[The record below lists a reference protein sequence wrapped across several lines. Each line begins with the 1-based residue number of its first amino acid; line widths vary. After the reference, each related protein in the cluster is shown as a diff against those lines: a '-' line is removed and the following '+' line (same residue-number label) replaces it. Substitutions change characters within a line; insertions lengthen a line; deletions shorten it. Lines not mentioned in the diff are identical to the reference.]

1 MSCARVAHH
10 GKKPLATG
18 YFAVQ
23 SLPMDTQRAAE
34 NLQVI
39 RTLMERAALYRRA
52 LAPIML
58 TVGGVG
64 CAAGA
69 FGVAHDLKDMRAFGV
84 YWLAVACAAVGL
96 AFVLARRQALKDREP
111 FWSPPTR
118 RVAQALLP
126 ALVSGFSLAVVLS
139 VGNDEEMIPF
149 MVLLCLF
156 FYGAAV
162 HAAGF
167 FMPRGMKVFG
177 WLFIAG
183 GVLLL
188 AGLMAFEPDDL
199 GARPASAVM
208 GLFFGVLHLGY
219 GLYLRATERPQPVA

>member
-1 MSCARVAHH
+1 
-10 GKKPLATG
+10 
-18 YFAVQ
+18 
-23 SLPMDTQRAAE
+23 MDTQRAAE
-34 NLQVI
+34 HLQVI

-58 TVGGVG
+58 AVGGVG

-69 FGVAHDLKDMRAFGV
+69 CALMHELKDMRTFGV
-84 YWLAVACAAVGL
+84 YWLAVALGAVAL
-96 AFVLARRQALKDREP
+96 AFGLARRQALKDREP

-126 ALVSGFSLAVVLS
+126 ALVSGFCLAVALT
-139 VGNDEEMIPF
+139 VGNDEEMIAL

-188 AGLMAFEPDDL
+188 VGLMAFELDDL
-199 GARPASAVM
+199 GPQSASAVM
-208 GLFFGVLHLGY
+208 GFFFGVLHLGY